1 MVLVMSGEQSEAA
14 TRLVGVEY
22 CKNFFFRLKKM
33 KKVILVGTH
42 TLIKCRIQKLVGSWR
57 HEFTIREKKRQ
68 ACLFEVPVIWGPF

>member
-1 MVLVMSGEQSEAA
+1 MVVPEMLGDQSEAA
-14 TRLVGVEY
+14 TRLIGVEY
-22 CKNFFFRLKKM
+22 CKITFFRLKKV

-57 HEFTIREKKRQ
+57 HEFTIREKRQ